1 MLSESSRSHRSQG
14 MLRRKYLVLSRV
26 RFPLIIVGVV
36 FSGLNVHEQI
46 GRLRYLLHR
55 DGYTLASFEVVGSD
69 LETTVS
75 GNRLRNRHR
84 VLLGIL
90 DGKKIRVDARVVDHD
105 YLSMDRNE
113 FAALHPHRCDVLVNM
128 HVPPGPVLRD
138 YDLRVVGPRRFG
150 ENSIIKTVTILIL
163 SNSVLAAGLIVCWYG
178 RRIGISLQSFIPS
191 CKGSLLEKAP
201 GPLERN

>member
-1 MLSESSRSHRSQG
+1 
-14 MLRRKYLVLSRV
+14 MLRRKFLILSRV
-26 RFPLIIVGVV
+26 RFPLIIVGVM
-36 FSGLNVHEQI
+36 FSGLNAHEQI
-46 GRLRYLLHR
+46 GRVRYLLHR

-75 GNRLRNRHR
+75 ANRLRHRHR
-84 VLLGIL
+84 VLLGIM

-113 FAALHPHRCDVLVNM
+113 FAALHPHNCDALVNM
-128 HVPPGPVLRD
+128 HVPPGPLLQD

-163 SNSVLAAGLIVCWYG
+163 SNSVCAAGLFVCWY
-178 RRIGISLQSFIPS
+178 RRRVGIALQSVIPS
-191 CKGSLLEKAP
+191 REGSLLEKATRP
-201 GPLERN
+201 TGESKDTQ